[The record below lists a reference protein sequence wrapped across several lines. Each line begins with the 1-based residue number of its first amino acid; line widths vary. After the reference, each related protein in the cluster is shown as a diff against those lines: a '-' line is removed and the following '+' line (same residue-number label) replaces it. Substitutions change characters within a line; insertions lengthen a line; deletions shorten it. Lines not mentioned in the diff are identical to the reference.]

1 MRAFSDLY
9 FALDSSTR
17 SSAKQE
23 ALERYFRGASDEDVA
38 WAAYFLSGQRLKRLV
53 RVGLLRQW
61 CRELAGIP
69 DWLFDASYEAVG
81 DLAETIAL
89 LLPEEDRGATPGLA
103 QWLADYVVPLPA
115 STPAQQRALVV
126 EAWSRLDRRA
136 RLVHSKLLTGGFRV
150 GVARQLVYRS
160 LASALAIPVAA
171 VAERLIGNWSP
182 SAATIAQLRENAPG
196 SGRGCRPY
204 PFFLAYP
211 LDLTLV
217 ALGRTDDWQAE
228 WKWDGMRAQLVARD
242 GDRQLWSR
250 GEELLTHD
258 FPEVV
263 EAAAILPDGTV
274 LDGELLVWPRTM
286 PAPLPF
292 AALQKRHGRKT
303 TTRATRESCPV
314 TMVAYDL
321 LEHDGEDLRRQP
333 LSARRTRLE
342 HLLRPMPEDA
352 LRSGQQI
359 RLSPRIEFADW
370 SALERLRHEAH
381 AQGAEGLM
389 LKRRDSVYGI
399 GRRRGQWWKWK
410 ADPHSVDG
418 VLVYA
423 QSGHGRRASLY
434 TDYTFAVWAQ
444 GELVPFAKAY
454 SGLSDGEIREVDRW
468 IRQNTIE
475 KFGPVRRVI
484 PGLVFEIA
492 FEGVQRSPRHRCGV
506 AVRFPRIARWR
517 RDKQPA
523 DADNLG
529 TLRALLRTPP

>member
-1 MRAFSDLY
+1 
-9 FALDSSTR
+9 
-17 SSAKQE
+17 
-23 ALERYFRGASDEDVA
+23 
-38 WAAYFLSGQRLKRLV
+38 
-53 RVGLLRQW
+53 
-61 CRELAGIP
+61 
-69 DWLFDASYEAVG
+69 
-81 DLAETIAL
+81 
-89 LLPEEDRGATPGLA
+89 
-103 QWLADYVVPLPA
+103 
-115 STPAQQRALVV
+115 
-126 EAWSRLDRRA
+126 
-136 RLVHSKLLTGGFRV
+136 
-150 GVARQLVYRS
+150 
-160 LASALAIPVAA
+160 
-171 VAERLIGNWSP
+171 
-182 SAATIAQLRENAPG
+182 
-196 SGRGCRPY
+196 
-204 PFFLAYP
+204 
-211 LDLTLV
+211 
-217 ALGRTDDWQAE
+217 
-228 WKWDGMRAQLVARD
+228 
-242 GDRQLWSR
+242 
-250 GEELLTHD
+250 
-258 FPEVV
+258 
-263 EAAAILPDGTV
+263 
-274 LDGELLVWPRTM
+274 
-286 PAPLPF
+286 
-292 AALQKRHGRKT
+292 
-303 TTRATRESCPV
+303 
-314 TMVAYDL
+314 MVAYDL